1 MLGGYQFL
9 NIPIGIGTRPF
20 RPIHILVDYL
30 VLNKLFNAFFN
41 FILYMKRDNL
51 TMFDVFMWN

>member
-1 MLGGYQFL
+1 MVPTIVSNTISTYEV
-9 NIPIGIGTRPF
+9 
-20 RPIHILVDYL
+20 HILVDYL

-41 FILYMKRDNL
+41 FILYMKHDNL